1 MATTTILSNPVVT
14 IGTTDF
20 TDQCTN
26 ATVTQTFEQ
35 QDVTTFGDTARK
47 YVGGLGN
54 HEISLTLF
62 TSYGASEVEGVLS
75 GLVGDTG
82 TIKVKATQDA
92 VGVANP
98 EYTLTGAYLESF
110 TPVNSSLGE
119 MSTIEVTFV
128 GGALTRATE

>member
-1 MATTTILSNPVVT
+1 MATTTVLSNPVVM
-14 IGTTDF
+14 IGATDF
-20 TDQCTN
+20 TDQCTS

-62 TSYGASEVEGVLS
+62 TSYGASEVEGILS
-75 GLVGDTG
+75 GLVGETG
-82 TIKVKATQDA
+82 NVKVKATAAA
-92 VGVANP
+92 VGVDNP

>member
-1 MATTTILSNPVVT
+1 MATTTILSNPVVD
-14 IGTTDF
+14 IGGTDF

-26 ATVTQTFEQ
+26 AVVTELFEQ

-47 YVGGLGN
+47 YAKGLGN
-54 HEISLTLF
+54 HEITLTLF
-62 TSYGASEVEGVLS
+62 TSYGAGEVETVLS

-82 TIKVKATQDA
+82 TIKVKATA
-92 VGVANP
+92 EAIGAGNP

-110 TPVNSSLGE
+110 TPINMSVGD
-119 MSTIEVTFV
+119 MSTLEVTFI

>member
-1 MATTTILSNPVVT
+1 MATTTILSNPVVD
-14 IGTTDF
+14 IGGTDF

-26 ATVTQTFEQ
+26 AVVTELFEQ

-47 YVGGLGN
+47 YAKGLGN
-54 HEISLTLF
+54 HEITLTLF
-62 TSYGASEVEGVLS
+62 TSYGAGEVETVLS

-82 TIKVKATQDA
+82 TIKVKASDA
-92 VGVANP
+92 AIGAGNP

-110 TPVNSSLGE
+110 TPINMSVGD
-119 MSTIEVTFV
+119 MSTLEVTFI